1 MLKSTPFITGNIM
14 NLLKPFLIGVFAFF
28 AIGLNAQTQ
37 EAATQA
43 IIAQYSQENLDLWTT
58 ELSLTADQVEQISYL
73 NEKVVG
79 KIQAIQDNAG
89 FPDEKKREF
98 IRGNR
103 EDHKRVMSSILT
115 PQQYDDYLD
124 LTKANVSSQNKPM
137 QGK

>member
-1 MLKSTPFITGNIM
+1 MNFLKS
-14 NLLKPFLIGVFAFF
+14 FLVGAFAVM
-28 AIGLNAQTQ
+28 ALGLNAQTQ
-37 EAATQA
+37 EAATEA
-43 IIAQYSQENLDLWTT
+43 IIAQYSQENLAIWTT
-58 ELSLTADQVEQISYL
+58 ELSLTAEQVEQISAL

-103 EDHKRVMSSILT
+103 EDHKRVMSTILT
-115 PQQYDDYLD
+115 PQQFNDYLA
-124 LTKANVSSQNKPM
+124 LTKANISSQNKQM

>member
-1 MLKSTPFITGNIM
+1 M
-14 NLLKPFLIGVFAFF
+14 NLLKPILIGVFAFF
-28 AIGLNAQTQ
+28 AVGLNAQTQ
-37 EAATQA
+37 EASTE
-43 IIAQYSQENLDLWTT
+43 IILAHYSQESLNNWTSA
-58 ELSLTADQVEQISYL
+58 LSLTTDQVAQIAEL

-103 EDHKRVMSSILT
+103 EDHKRVMSTILT
-115 PQQYDDYLD
+115 PQQFEAYLE
-124 LTKANVSSQNKPM
+124 LTKANISSQDKQI